1 MRYIVSVFFISVAFT
16 VLLNGQVIREE
27 LSGQVSFIS
36 SQNVY
41 VKFKSTNGIS
51 AGDTLYIQTNGKLV
65 PALIVKNL
73 SSSSCVCT
81 PLSTSVLS
89 VSDLIIAKV
98 NKIDKKSDNEVV
110 TSAVKIN
117 TIQAVTTISASD
129 SAETISITN
138 HQKQKIR
145 GSTSLNSYL
154 DNSNTGAPNSQR
166 IRYTFSIDAS
176 NIANSK
182 FSVEN
187 YFSFRYKIGEWDE
200 VKNDVFS
207 ALKIYS
213 LALRYDPG
221 KNTQISLGRR
231 INPKISSIGA
241 SDGLQFEKSFGGFAF
256 GALAGSRPDYTDY
269 SFNSNLLQYGGYF
282 SYNTKSADR
291 YTESS
296 LAFMQQTN
304 NSKTD
309 RRFLYLQ
316 HSNSIIR
323 NLSFFSTFE
332 IDLYELKIDSFGNEK
347 SNSTL
352 NPTGLYLSL
361 YYRPGKKLSFSGSY
375 DARKNVMYYETYKT
389 FIDRI
394 LENEMRQGF
403 RLQASYRIT
412 RDLTFGLQSG
422 YRFIKSDPLPSRN
435 AYGYLSY
442 NQIPVVKITATLSA
456 TYLESSY
463 LNGNIF
469 GLTLSRDFVKGKVQ
483 TGIGY
488 RYVDYSFPE
497 HQLSVPQN
505 IGEMNLS
512 WQFARSMSFALY
524 YEGTFEQKNH
534 FNRFYLQL
542 RKRF

>member
-1 MRYIVSVFFISVAFT
+1 MRNLVSVFFILIAFNF
-16 VLLNGQVIREE
+16 VLNGQEIHED

-41 VKFKSTNGIS
+41 VRFKSTIGIS
-51 AGDTLYIQTNGKLV
+51 AGDTLYIQTNGKLE

-81 PLSTSVLS
+81 PLSISVLS

-98 NKIDKKSDNEVV
+98 KKFDKKADNEIV
-110 TSAVKIN
+110 TPETNVAKIPAVSTIN
-117 TIQAVTTISASD
+117 ASD
-129 SAETISITN
+129 SAETISSTN
-138 HQKQKIR
+138 NQKQKIK

-166 IRYTFSIDAS
+166 IRYTFSIDVS

-200 VKNDVFS
+200 VKDDVFS
-207 ALKIYS
+207 ALKIYN
-213 LALRYDPG
+213 LALRYDPN
-221 KNTQISLGRR
+221 KTTQISLGRR

-269 SFNSNLLQYGGYF
+269 SFNSNLLQFGGYLSF
-282 SYNTKSADR
+282 NTKSADT

-316 HSNSIIR
+316 HSNSIVR

-332 IDLYELKIDSFGNEK
+332 IDLYELTIDSLGNEK

-389 FIDRI
+389 FVDRI

-422 YRFIKSDPLPSRN
+422 YRFLKSDPHPARN

-442 NQIPVVKITATLSA
+442 SQIPGVKITATLSA

-469 GLTLSRDFVKGKVQ
+469 GLTLSRDFVRGKVQ

-488 RYVDYSFPE
+488 RYIDYSLPE
-497 HQLSVPQN
+497 NQLSVPQN
-505 IGEMNLS
+505 ICEMNLY
-512 WQFARSMSFALY
+512 WQFLRRMSFALN

>member
-1 MRYIVSVFFISVAFT
+1 MRYIVSVFFILIAFNA
-16 VLLNGQVIREE
+16 VLNSQVIHEE

-41 VKFKSTNGIS
+41 VKFKSTAGIS
-51 AGDTLYIQTNGKLV
+51 TGDTLYIQANGKLV

-81 PLSTSVLS
+81 QISSSNLSLS
-89 VSDLIIAKV
+89 DMIVARV
-98 NKIDKKSDNEVV
+98 DKDEKKADNEIVAPAKNMANIQPV
-110 TSAVKIN
+110 KTLSASD
-117 TIQAVTTISASD
+117 TAGTISAP
-129 SAETISITN
+129 
-138 HQKQKIR
+138 KQQRQRIK

-154 DNSNTGAPNSQR
+154 DNSNTGAPNSHR
-166 IRYTFSIDAS
+166 IRYTFSIDVS

-187 YFSFRYKIGEWDE
+187 YFSFRYKVGEWEE
-200 VKNDVFS
+200 VKNDIFS

-213 LALRYDPG
+213 LALRYDPN
-221 KNTQISLGRR
+221 KTTQISLGRR

-256 GALAGSRPDYTDY
+256 GALAGSRPDFTDY
-269 SFNSNLLQYGGYF
+269 SFNSSLLQYGGYL
-282 SYNTKSADR
+282 SYNTKSADS

-309 RRFLYLQ
+309 RRFLYFQ
-316 HSNSIIR
+316 HSNSIVR
-323 NLSFFSTFE
+323 NLSFFSTIE
-332 IDLYELKIDSFGNEK
+332 VDLYELKIDSLGNEQ

-389 FIDRI
+389 FVDRI
-394 LENEMRQGF
+394 LEDEMRQGF

-422 YRFIKSDPLPSRN
+422 YRFLKSDPHPSRN
-435 AYGYLSY
+435 VYGYLSY
-442 NQIPVVKITATLSA
+442 SQIPGVKISATLSA

-469 GLTLSRDFVKGKVQ
+469 GLTLSREFAKGKVQ

-488 RYVDYSFPE
+488 RYVDYALPE
-497 HQLSVPQN
+497 NMLSVPQN
-505 IGEMNLS
+505 IGEMNFS
-512 WQFARSMSFALY
+512 WQLSRSMSFAVN
-524 YEGTFEQKNH
+524 YEGTFEQQNH